1 MDTSIVVPI
10 HVIASHAPSCEAIRQ
25 HDVDPLPPAGHL
37 EARLATEREAAA
49 LRKRV
54 RELAAE
60 LTTAQ
65 ETARAYLAQELHD
78 SVGAELTAA
87 RFALANAE
95 HRLPADADAQC
106 AEAIAV
112 AQQALDAAS
121 EASRRIVDHLHARPL
136 DAGIVSALSQWAEGF
151 AARTRLR
158 TSFVCAADVRLTQL
172 PYGAALAIYRVAQ
185 EALSNVAKH
194 AGASC
199 ADVRIETDRRHL
211 TVIIEDD
218 GRGIGRRARKD
229 TSGFGLA
236 GMRARCDAFGGKL
249 RVISH
254 GQHGSCDKQGRQSAK
269 QAPSGTTVRARF
281 AWESMLAAADTPR
294 RSASLS

>member
-10 HVIASHAPSCEAIRQ
+10 NAIASLVLPSESGRAHGIDSFTQ
-25 HDVDPLPPAGHL
+25 AGHL
-37 EARLATEREAAA
+37 EARHAAEREAAA

-60 LTTAQ
+60 LTNVQ
-65 ETARAYLAQELHD
+65 EAARAYLAQELHD

-95 HRLPADADAQC
+95 NRLPADADPQC
-106 AEAIAV
+106 AAALAV
-112 AQQALDAAS
+112 AQQSLDAAND
-121 EASRRIVDHLHARPL
+121 ASRRIVEHLHARPL
-136 DAGIVSALSQWAEGF
+136 DAGIVNALSQWTEGF
-151 AARTRLR
+151 AARTRLK

-211 TVIIEDD
+211 TIVVEDD

-249 RVISH
+249 RIVS
-254 GQHGSCDKQGRQSAK
+254 SKMSSKQEPAQ
-269 QAPSGTTVRARF
+269 QASGTTVRARF
-281 AWESMLAAADTPR
+281 AWQSMLEVDAPR

>member
-10 HVIASHAPSCEAIRQ
+10 NAITSLALPSEAGRAHGI
-25 HDVDPLPPAGHL
+25 DPFTQAEHL
-37 EARLATEREAAA
+37 EARRAAEREAET

-60 LTTAQ
+60 LTNAQ
-65 ETARAYLAQELHD
+65 EDARAYLAQELHD

-95 HRLPADADAQC
+95 HRLPADADPQC
-106 AEAIAV
+106 AASLAV
-112 AQQALDAAS
+112 AQQSLDAAS
-121 EASRRIVDHLHARPL
+121 NASRRIVEHLHERPL
-136 DAGIVSALSQWAEGF
+136 DAGIVSALSQWTEGF
-151 AARTRLR
+151 AARTRLK
-158 TSFVCAADVRLTQL
+158 TSFVCAADVRITQL
-172 PYGAALAIYRVAQ
+172 PYGAALAIFRVAQ

-199 ADVRIETDRRHL
+199 ANVRIETDRRHL
-211 TVIIEDD
+211 TVIVEDD
-218 GRGIGRRARKD
+218 GRGIGRRARQD

-249 RVISH
+249 RIVSH
-254 GQHGSCDKQGRQSAK
+254 KPGSKEEPA
-269 QAPSGTTVRARF
+269 QASGTAVRARF
-281 AWESMLAAADTPR
+281 AWQSMLEADAPSR
-294 RSASLS
+294 NVSLFVRPAR

>member
-10 HVIASHAPSCEAIRQ
+10 NAIASLALPSETGRAHGIDAFTQ
-25 HDVDPLPPAGHL
+25 AEHL
-37 EARLATEREAAA
+37 EARQAAEREADA

-60 LTTAQ
+60 LTTVQ
-65 ETARAYLAQELHD
+65 EAARTYLAQELHD
-78 SVGAELTAA
+78 GVGAELTAA
-87 RFALANAE
+87 RFALATAE
-95 HRLPADADAQC
+95 NRRPAGADPQC
-106 AEAIAV
+106 AAALTV

-121 EASRRIVDHLHARPL
+121 DASRRIVEHLHARPL
-136 DAGIVSALSQWAEGF
+136 DAGIVNALSQWTEGF
-151 AARTRLR
+151 AARTRLK

-211 TVIIEDD
+211 TVIVEDD

-249 RVISH
+249 RIVSH
-254 GQHGSCDKQGRQSAK
+254 KQQTEQ
-269 QAPSGTTVRARF
+269 QASGTTVRARF
-281 AWESMLAAADTPR
+281 AWQSILEIDAPR
-294 RSASLS
+294 RSVSLS